1 MADAALQALGAVF
14 ITKPDF
20 MLDEQPKAV
29 VRAALQP
36 AAPPL
41 LKTRALL
48 NLTELLKVQPNN
60 HLLWLDALQLPQGT
74 RCILLHTSIT
84 DHPAALPTALVAVA
98 VVSAAGHTC
107 RTA

>member
-48 NLTELLKVQPNN
+48 NLTELLKVQPSRLVRLRICMFMRPQ
-60 HLLWLDALQLPQGT
+60 HGMQLL
-74 RCILLHTSIT
+74 
-84 DHPAALPTALVAVA
+84 
-98 VVSAAGHTC
+98 
-107 RTA
+107 

>member
-1 MADAALQALGAVF
+1 MLLHSDLAGGERVADAALQALGAVF

-20 MLDEQPKAV
+20 MLDERPKAV

-48 NLTELLKVQPNN
+48 NLTELLKV
-60 HLLWLDALQLPQGT
+60 
-74 RCILLHTSIT
+74 
-84 DHPAALPTALVAVA
+84 
-98 VVSAAGHTC
+98 
-107 RTA
+107 RTV